1 MFVLEPRPTFDAPVD
16 IPAADGSTQTLTVTW
31 RHAGRRQLTAWL
43 DRLATLPPSE
53 EAAHFA
59 AAMAGWDADAPLS
72 VAAIDQLLNDYPP
85 AGRLLMQ
92 AYVAALTE
100 GRAKN

>member
-1 MFVLEPRPTFDAPVD
+1 MFTLEPNPTFDAVTD
-16 IPAADGSTQTLTVTW
+16 IPTADGGVKTIAVTW

-43 DRLATLPPSE
+43 DHLATLQPAE

-59 AAMAGWDADAPLS
+59 SAMAGWDADAPLT

-92 AYVAALTE
+92 TYVAALTE
-100 GRAKN
+100 GRTKN